1 MELSVLKK
9 NSIYTHGHVSNKENT
24 SHKNCSKSF
33 KQTYCLV
40 LNNNRLSYL
49 TIFLTSFT
57 LIQNPEAVV
66 NGFVYQTFKYMC
78 TLTGHV

>member
-9 NSIYTHGHVSNKENT
+9 NSIYTHVHVSNKENI

-33 KQTYCLV
+33 KQTYGLV

-49 TIFLTSFT
+49 TISYFFH
-57 LIQNPEAVV
+57 
-66 NGFVYQTFKYMC
+66 
-78 TLTGHV
+78 TGPKS